1 MNSNIVSLITFAKC
15 APHTQH
21 LAKWNKCDV
30 FKQFPEEVGRRSAQE
45 KKKCLQDKIFL
56 FICVLHGESIAENGE
71 VNPRL

>member
-45 KKKCLQDKIFL
+45 KKSAFKIKYFSLFVCYMVKALQKM
-56 FICVLHGESIAENGE
+56 E
-71 VNPRL
+71 R

>member
-30 FKQFPEEVGRRSAQE
+30 FKQFPEEVGRRSAEE
-45 KKKCLQDKIFL
+45 KKKSSFKIKYFSLFVCYMVKALQKI
-56 FICVLHGESIAENGE
+56 E
-71 VNPRL
+71 R